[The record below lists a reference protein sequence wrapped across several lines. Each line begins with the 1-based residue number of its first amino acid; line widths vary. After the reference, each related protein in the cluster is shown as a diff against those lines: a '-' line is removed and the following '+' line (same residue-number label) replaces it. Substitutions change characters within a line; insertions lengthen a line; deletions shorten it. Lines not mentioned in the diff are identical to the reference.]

1 MLSSGMLKRK
11 ITPCL
16 LFIGFLIGY
25 AFPGQAESTPDTLF
39 LSIAEAESRFMKG
52 NLLLLAQKL
61 NIEASRALEVQA
73 GLWSNPTLYLEQSVY
88 NPASRRMFPTQVGEA
103 GNPASQGENIV
114 QINQLFLLAG
124 KRGKQINLAKINS
137 EMAEYTFYDLVRSLK
152 YQLRTNFFNIYY
164 LQQSLSVYQ
173 QQIASLQKTA
183 SLYQAQYE
191 KGNVPL
197 KEVVRLKAFLFT
209 LENDQKNL
217 RTQITES
224 QATLA
229 VLLNDT
235 VGAVR
240 RNGPSAGRQPSVQM
254 YYVPVLNRAAI
265 DRLSLQGFQVADLV
279 EQARSHRY
287 DLKVY
292 EATTRYEKQ
301 NLSYQK
307 ALAVPDIRLGGVY
320 DRNGS
325 YIPNYYGVNMQ
336 IDLPL
341 FNRNQGSIQAAKSRI
356 QASQAALEQYQ
367 VQVEKEVW
375 QAYQKTIQ
383 ADLLFKGLDPT
394 YEADFERL
402 IAGINLSYQKK
413 NITLLDFIDFYE
425 SYKNNVLLLNQLQNE
440 RMNALEELNYV
451 TGKNW
456 FDY

>member
-1 MLSSGMLKRK
+1 MLKR
-11 ITPCL
+11 IVIPCFL
-16 LFIGFLIGY
+16 LLNVLIGY
-25 AFPGQAESTPDTLF
+25 PFPGRADSTPDTLF
-39 LSIAEAESRFMKG
+39 LSLAEAESRFMKG

-61 NIEASRALEVQA
+61 NVDASRALEVQA

-88 NPASRRMFPTQVGEA
+88 NPASRRMFPTQLGEA
-103 GNPASQGENIV
+103 GNPASQGENII

-124 KRGKQINLAKINS
+124 KRGKQINLARINS

-152 YQLRTNFFNIYY
+152 YQLRTRFFHIYY
-164 LQQSLSVYQ
+164 LQQSLAVYQ

-183 SLYQAQYE
+183 ALYQAQYE

-217 RTQITES
+217 RTQITEN

-235 VGAVR
+235 TGAAP
-240 RNGPSAGRQPSVQM
+240 RNGPSVGRQPSVQT
-254 YYVPVLNRAAI
+254 YYVPVLNRAVI
-265 DRLSLQGFQVADLV
+265 DRLSLQGLQVADLV
-279 EQARSHRY
+279 EQARVHRY
-287 DLKVY
+287 DLKGY

-325 YIPNYYGVNMQ
+325 YIPNYYGINMQ

-375 QAYQKTIQ
+375 QAYQKTVQ
-383 ADLLFKGLDPT
+383 ADQLFKGLDPT

-413 NITLLDFIDFYE
+413 NLTLLDFIDFYE
-425 SYKNNVLLLNQLQNE
+425 SYKNNVLLLNQLRNE

-456 FDY
+456 LDY